1 MCHIN
6 SLVRIG
12 CATSDFKRQII
23 LPLDAYG
30 TIKRYGEKVISNGL
44 VITKLVPASLV
55 NLDASWYRC
64 SSIALCENLEGQ
76 EQPNITNAVVRRS

>member
-1 MCHIN
+1 M
-6 SLVRIG
+6 G